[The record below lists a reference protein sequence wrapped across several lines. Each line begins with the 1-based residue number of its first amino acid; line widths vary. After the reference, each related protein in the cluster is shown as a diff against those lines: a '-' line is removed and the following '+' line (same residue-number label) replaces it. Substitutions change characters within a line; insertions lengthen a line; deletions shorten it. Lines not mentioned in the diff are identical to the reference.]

1 MMELLPWGLPSFGIP
16 GQESQ
21 CWFSCFFFC
30 FFYSNLISASFLCMY
45 IYMFFKII
53 YFIILLKICTHS
65 CLHFYSAKHQVA
77 ASQVIIIKYIEK
89 HNSIWKYCASKCVW
103 ECVCVARVWLGRQVS
118 WTTNI
123 VCRLVS
129 TMASSPDLLTPW
141 PNPNQNTTPSPCPE
155 PPRPYG
161 FKPHSAET
169 GLTANLHCWH
179 TIFARTHTSH
189 TPSYEK

>member
-1 MMELLPWGLPSFGIP
+1 
-16 GQESQ
+16 
-21 CWFSCFFFC
+21 
-30 FFYSNLISASFLCMY
+30 
-45 IYMFFKII
+45 MFFKII

-65 CLHFYSAKHQVA
+65 CLQFYSAKHQVA

-141 PNPNQNTTPSPCPE
+141 PNLNQNTTPSPCPE

-179 TIFARTHTSH
+179 TTFAHTRVTHTKLWEITTVLRHSK
-189 TPSYEK
+189 TQYV